1 MKWRIRDL
9 VDKAFEVSYE
19 TYAGGIHRLV
29 QTIFADEDRQVSRGQ
44 SVLIKIKQVE
54 IPRNHLSFI
63 DTYARHPLGNII
75 SLVDD
80 VPKKIDKPRKV
91 SVAAF
96 QAWNEGVIEKGDVVG
111 VVDFVL
117 TEIKER
123 VA

>member
-19 TYAGGIHRLV
+19 TYAGGVHRLV
-29 QTIFADEDRQVSRGQ
+29 QAIFADEDRQVSKGQ
-44 SVLIKIKQVE
+44 TVLIKIKPVE

-63 DTYARHPLGNII
+63 CAYARHPLGNII
-75 SLVDD
+75 SLVED
-80 VPKKIDKPRKV
+80 VPKKIDRPRKV
-91 SVAAF
+91 GIAAF
-96 QAWNEGVIEKGDVVG
+96 QVWDEGVIEKGDVVG